1 MSGELKKELMN
12 VVSPYPHVE
21 NGDASD
27 VVVRSKDDVYVV
39 IAEED
44 ANKVSKKEA
53 GAATMLAKGIGAKP
67 LIVAERIGSEDAMD
81 EVVYERYGL
90 PVVNLETFAQI
101 LEGNKIYIRKKK
113 SVYVVSINAER
124 LRKAREENN
133 ISLGALA
140 EYLGV
145 SRKSVYEYEKGRKNV
160 NVDVAIKLAELFGDD
175 ILEPVDFSA
184 FKGVEMN
191 VAPHTEL
198 EAEVLE
204 TTDSVHVPKGKV
216 SVGGRVENMKFS
228 VLVPHGKDNEL
239 EWFAEL
245 SKIVER
251 LTVAIGFN
259 DVPRELEDSRVEV
272 VRDLEQFL
280 GLVRAGEHC
289 ERERGIRPADAR

>member
-1 MSGELKKELMN
+1 MSDELKKELMG

-21 NGDASD
+21 NGEASD
-27 VVVRSKDDVYVV
+27 VIVRSRDDVYVV

-44 ANKVSKKEA
+44 ASKVGKREA
-53 GAATMLAKGIGAKP
+53 GAITMLAKGIGAKP

-90 PVVNLETFAQI
+90 PVINLETFAQV
-101 LEGNKIYIRKKK
+101 LEGNKVYIRKKK
-113 SVYVVSINAER
+113 SVYVVSINAEK

-133 ISLGALA
+133 MSLGALA

-145 SRKSVYEYEKGRKNV
+145 SRKSVYEYEKGRKSV

-216 SVGGRVENMKFS
+216 SVGGRVEDTSFS
-228 VLVPHGKDNEL
+228 VLVPHGKDSEL

-251 LTVAIGFN
+251 LTVAIGFE

-280 GLVRAGEHC
+280 ELVRAGEHC
-289 ERERGIRPADAR
+289 ERERGIRPADAG